1 MCKQCVTREKQFCNL
16 GPCKDLIISY
26 NKMNDALDPFTAE
39 ITNTI
44 HLQNGL
50 SYRSVLYAFKKLF

>member
-16 GPCKDLIISY
+16 GPCKDSIISY
-26 NKMNDALDPFTAE
+26 NRMNDALDPFRVE
-39 ITNTI
+39 FTNTI

-50 SYRSVLYAFKKLF
+50 S